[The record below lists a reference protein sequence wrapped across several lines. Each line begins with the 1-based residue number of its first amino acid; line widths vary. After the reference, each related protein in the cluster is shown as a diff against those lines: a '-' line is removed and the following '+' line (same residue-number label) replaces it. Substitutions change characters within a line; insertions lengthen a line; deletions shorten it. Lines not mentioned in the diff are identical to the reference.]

1 MNKLDQKFSV
11 DKILEDIEIDKLTI
25 NISDEDL
32 DKIVDDALVD
42 DKFDSY
48 SEEYN
53 EDIVE
58 NDEKTYQEKQQ
69 DEEIIPPSFNTKKIS
84 KQGLK
89 EFKNRY
95 LNLKS
100 LNNIRKE
107 KTEQIV
113 SIFKREYLDKDIEG
127 ELKSSYKVDDKTDQN
142 LEVEETKMDIKD
154 NLKDLL
160 NNLYFRAISL
170 GIIFILST
178 YYGFTKYISFLA
190 IPNQLRVETNPNIF
204 LGIQLFFL
212 IASIVISYT
221 TIFEGI
227 VALIKIRPD
236 RDTSVA
242 ISTIGSFVQNIFLI
256 STPSSIQ
263 NSDIHLY
270 SSIAIG
276 IILFNVIGKIFI
288 VKRTILN
295 YKFLSKNEDKKSLD
309 INLDEKLSCDL
320 TKGIISKNPILG
332 YTKNVLNNEL
342 FIEKS
347 FGYDILDYF
356 MKYIT
361 PISLLLSLIIGII
374 TYFIT
379 LNAFLSISIL
389 TGLLC
394 MCSPFCLIFSL
405 HLPFYQTIKK
415 INKEGVAILNIS
427 DIQDY
432 GEINSVAV
440 EACDI
445 FPEKSIALVGID
457 TFCGQRIDESII
469 HAASVLH
476 HVKSIFSHV
485 FMDVILNRKD
495 ILKQVTSFVYEEG
508 LGIAAWVENKR
519 ILIGTRQ
526 FLLNYGIDVPVK
538 KYEEK
543 FTDKNIT
550 VLYLSNCGELSSAF
564 VLKVD
569 GDSNVLQSLID
580 LQYSKVCMVVKT
592 VDPFVTRDIFSKL
605 FSINNELIKVIPI
618 EMHDKFDEMGRQF
631 DDGYGNILCK
641 GNIYSLVETIVS
653 LKRMKSTFVMNIIVM
668 LTSIIVGCVLIL
680 LFGMLSITSQISIP
694 IFLIYQLLCVFT
706 TYIIGYSRL

>member
-11 DKILEDIEIDKLTI
+11 DKILEDLDIEKSTI

-32 DKIVDDALVD
+32 DKIVDDALID
-42 DKFDSY
+42 DKFDDY
-48 SEEYN
+48 TNEYE
-53 EDIVE
+53 EDIE
-58 NDEKTYQEKQQ
+58 QIDKKNDQEK
-69 DEEIIPPSFNTKKIS
+69 EIIPPSFNTKKIS

-95 LNLKS
+95 LNFKS

-107 KTEQIV
+107 KTDQIV

-127 ELKSSYKVDDKTDQN
+127 ELKSSYKLDDKTDQN

-154 NLKDLL
+154 NIKDLL
-160 NNLYFRAISL
+160 NNLYFRGISL

-190 IPNQLRVETNPNIF
+190 IPNQLRVETNPSIF
-204 LGIQLFFL
+204 LGVQLFFL
-212 IASIVISYT
+212 IASIIISYT
-221 TIFEGI
+221 TIFEGV

-242 ISTIGSFVQNIFLI
+242 IATIGSLIQNIFLI
-256 STPSSIQ
+256 SSPSSIQ
-263 NSDIHLY
+263 NIDIHLY

-288 VKRTILN
+288 VKRTRLN
-295 YKFLSKNEDKKSLD
+295 YNFLLKNKDKKALD
-309 INLDEKLSCDL
+309 INLDENLSSDL
-320 TKGIISKNPILG
+320 TKGVISKNPILG

-361 PISLLLSLIIGII
+361 PISLLISLVIGII

-405 HLPFYQTIKK
+405 HLPFYQTMKK
-415 INKEGVAILNIS
+415 VNKEGVAILNIS

-440 EACDI
+440 DACDI
-445 FPEKSIALVGID
+445 FPEKSITLVGID

-469 HAASVLH
+469 YATSVLH

-508 LGIAAWVENKR
+508 LGISSWVENKR

-526 FLLNYGIDVPVK
+526 FLLNYGIDVPIK

-592 VDPFVTRDIFSKL
+592 VDPFITRDIIANI
-605 FSINNELIKVIPI
+605 FSINSEIIKVIPI
-618 EMHDKFDEMGRQF
+618 EIHDKFDDMVKEV
-631 DDGYGNILCK
+631 DDGYGNVLCK

-653 LKRMKSTFVMNIIVM
+653 LKRMKLTFVMNIIVM

-680 LFGMLSITSQISIP
+680 LFGLLSITSQISIP